1 MNEAQNTLLVTTV
14 GGTPGAIVAGI
25 LHSRPEKILFV
36 CSRETRSSV
45 AEPGENGDPSI
56 LKRLDQN
63 HFKLPAG
70 AYEIIEIDDAQ
81 DLESF
86 VMRMRRAVEPVV
98 REWLRRGVNYRVCV
112 DFTGG
117 TKCMSA
123 GLVLASLDWNCVWQ
137 YVGGKERTKGGVG
150 IVVDGKENI
159 VHPKN
164 PWDTLAWRHVLR
176 AAALFDQGDAGAA
189 TAVVEQAL
197 RTAPDGAVKRAL
209 AALMQFCSI
218 YREWDAFRHKE
229 ALRHIS
235 EFETARYALTC
246 LLSDESVESLW
257 KRAAGDREVLRQLA
271 EATGPTEPWIADVY
285 FNGERRMKER
295 RWDDAAARYYRC
307 LEALAQMR
315 LLRYEIE
322 AANVP
327 TEKIPPQLR
336 AEWGVEHRATAPLNL
351 VQCYRLLE
359 SLGDELGVRCVSS
372 ALLDPARSPLQIR
385 NRSILAHGFQAVT
398 EAAAKSLRQEFLNL
412 APNEIQNVALTFP
425 SLGQMIGLR

>member
-1 MNEAQNTLLVTTV
+1 MCEPQTTLLVTTV
-14 GGTPGAIVAGI
+14 GGTPAAIVAGI
-25 LHSRPEKILFV
+25 LHSRPAKILFV
-36 CSRETRSSV
+36 CSRETQSSV
-45 AEPGENGDPSI
+45 AGGVENGDPSI
-56 LKRLDQN
+56 LERLRQN
-63 HFKLPAG
+63 GFDMPAG
-70 AYEIIEIDDAQ
+70 AYEVIEIDDAQ

-123 GLVLASLDWNCVWQ
+123 GLVLASLEWNCVWQ
-137 YVGGKERTKGGVG
+137 YVGGKERTKSGVG

-197 RTAPDGAVKRAL
+197 RTAPEGAVKRAL
-209 AALMQFCSI
+209 AALLQFCSI
-218 YREWDAFRHKE
+218 YREWDAFRHNE

-235 EFETARYALTC
+235 EFATARYALTC

-257 KRAAGDREVLRQLA
+257 KRAIGDREVLRQL

-285 FNGERRMKER
+285 SNGERRMKER

-327 TEKIPPQLR
+327 TEKIPPRLR
-336 AEWGVEHRATAPLNL
+336 AEWGVEHRETTPLSL

-359 SLGDELGVRCVSS
+359 SLGDEIGVRCASS
-372 ALLDPARSPLQIR
+372 ALLDPRRSPLQIR
-385 NRSILAHGFQAVT
+385 NQSILAHGFQAVT
-398 EAAAKSLRQEFLNL
+398 EDAAKSLRREFLNL
-412 APNEIQNVALTFP
+412 APKEIQDLAVTFP

>member
-1 MNEAQNTLLVTTV
+1 MDEAQNTLLVTTV

-36 CSRETRSSV
+36 CSHETRSSV
-45 AEPGENGDPSI
+45 TEPGENGDPSI
-56 LKRLDQN
+56 LGKLHQN

-70 AYEIIEIDDAQ
+70 AYEVIEIEDAQ

-98 REWLRRGVNYRVCV
+98 REWLRRGANYRVCV

-123 GLVLASLDWNCVWQ
+123 GVVLASLDWNCVWQ

-246 LLSDESVESLW
+246 LLSDESVDLLQ
-257 KRAAGDREVLRQLA
+257 RQAASDRVILSQLA
-271 EATGPTEPWIADVY
+271 DATEPTELWIADL
-285 FNGERRMKER
+285 FSNGERRMKER

-307 LEALAQMR
+307 LEALAQQR
-315 LLRYEIE
+315 LAERGINSS
-322 AANVP
+322 AVP
-327 TEKIPPQLR
+327 TERIPAPLR
-336 AEWGVEHRATAPLNL
+336 AEWQLEHHGTAQLSL